1 MKKAICFIIGFA
13 TAITANAQNG
23 AEITTKHGYRFIK
36 HTNLKATPPVFQD
49 DIVADVQ
56 VFVGDSLMQSSKSF
70 APNGLELTLPSK
82 EEFESSPSAPALMD
96 AVLLMSPGDSA
107 TAYMKLD
114 SFIKT
119 TLPASL
125 RKYDE
130 VRYEIKLQKVISGAV
145 KRQAAEKSKA
155 AFTEVAKS
163 TGETVASYRNGA
175 LNSKLTTLS
184 SGLKMLVTAP
194 GAGAKITEGEKVAV
208 HYYGCLTNGSMFDN
222 SFERGEALA
231 FNAGVGQMIPGFDE
245 GVMQLQHGAK
255 AYLFIP
261 SALGYGDQDSGPIPA
276 NSELVFYIEIQ

>member
-1 MKKAICFIIGFA
+1 MKKTICFIIGLSS
-13 TAITANAQNG
+13 AIAANAQHG
-23 AEITTKHGYRFIK
+23 AEITTTHGYRFTN
-36 HTNLKATPPVFQD
+36 HTNLKGTPPVFQD

-70 APNGLELTLPSK
+70 APDGLELTLPTK

-119 TLPASL
+119 SLPPGL

-130 VRYEIKLQKVISGAV
+130 VRYEIKLQKVISGEE
-145 KRQAAEKSKA
+145 KRMAAEKSKA
-155 AFTEVAKS
+155 AFAEVAKS
-163 TGETVASYRNGA
+163 AALTVAEYRNGA
-175 LNSKLTTLS
+175 LTSKLKALP
-184 SGLKMLVTAP
+184 SGLKYMVKEDGS
-194 GAGAKITEGEKVAV
+194 GAQVSQGEKVAV
-208 HYYGCLTNGSMFDN
+208 HYYGCLTNGAMFDN
-222 SFERGEALA
+222 SFERGETLA
-231 FNAGVGQMIPGFDE
+231 FNAGLGQMIPGFDE
-245 GVMQLQHGAK
+245 GVMQLRHGAK

-261 SALGYGDQDSGPIPA
+261 PALGYGEQSTGSIPA

>member
-1 MKKAICFIIGFA
+1 MRKTICFIIGLA
-13 TAITANAQNG
+13 TLTTANAQHG
-23 AEITTKHGYRFIK
+23 AEITTTHGYRFIN
-36 HTNLKATPPVFQD
+36 HTNLKTTTPVFQD

-56 VFVGDSLMQSSKSF
+56 VYVGDSLMQSSKSF

-114 SFIKT
+114 SFIK
-119 TLPASL
+119 ASL
-125 RKYDE
+125 PPALRKHNE
-130 VRYEIKLQKVISGAV
+130 VRYEIKLQKVISGEE

-155 AFTEVAKS
+155 AFAEVAKS
-163 TGETVASYRNGA
+163 TGTTVAEYRNGA
-175 LNSKLTTLS
+175 LASKLTTLP
-184 SGLKMLVTAP
+184 SGLKYMVKDQGNGAP
-194 GAGAKITEGEKVAV
+194 ISEGEKVAV
-208 HYYGCLTNGSMFDN
+208 HYYGCLTNGAMFDN

-231 FNAGVGQMIPGFDE
+231 FNAGIGQMIPGFDE
-245 GVMQLQHGAK
+245 GVMHLRHGAK

-261 SALGYGDQDSGPIPA
+261 SALGYGDQPTGSIPA

>member
-23 AEITTKHGYRFIK
+23 AEVTTTHGYRFIN

-119 TLPASL
+119 TLPAGL

-130 VRYEIKLQKVISGAV
+130 VRYEIKLQKVISGEI

-155 AFTEVAKS
+155 AFVTIAKS
-163 TGETVASYRNGA
+163 TGETVAEYRNGT
-175 LNSKLTTLS
+175 LTSKLTTLP
-184 SGLKMLVTAP
+184 SGLKMMVTDP
-194 GAGAKITEGEKVAV
+194 GAGAKVTEGEKVAV

-261 SALGYGDQDSGPIPA
+261 SAMGYGDQDSGPIPA